1 MAQKTLPKL
10 YIIHGWTYTVAP
22 WEMTLALLQKQG
34 VEVEMLHVPGLTA
47 PSRKVWTIE
56 DYVKWADRKIPK
68 DAVVLGH
75 SNGGRILL
83 NLSSQKPDKFKHLIL
98 LDSAGVYEADKKRDT
113 ARSLSKKLGFLKK
126 VPGVEKVWHKLIGA
140 SDYDRAPANMKKT
153 LSNMLESDKK
163 LDLTKVTVPTSI
175 LWGEADTVTPPRQ
188 AEVMHEKIPH
198 NTLEMFADWTH
209 APYISH
215 PQELAK
221 AIYKTLK
228 QPPKIKP
235 VVADTAKNSAA
246 LAIKKA
252 PEPTLKS
259 SDSGSEVVSSVP
271 TKLVLHKDEKL
282 TDGMVATDAEGAAV
296 RYDKD
301 LSKKAT
307 PVTDVQANSA
317 SAGFRK
323 ANVEPGAPDTDS
335 MASSASA
342 SLKKAKPA
350 AVEDPSKRSASL
362 SLLKGKLKTEES
374 EEKNSV
380 LEELAETTEE
390 KVDFM
395 PLGTEGE
402 ATSTGR
408 MITSGA
414 VPKVGRLEKAKRK
427 LNSKKVAGR
436 NKKAQKTKANSASRG
451 KK

>member
-1 MAQKTLPKL
+1 MAQKNLPKL

-22 WEMTLALLQKQG
+22 WETTLDLLKKQG

-56 DYVKWADRKIPK
+56 DYVKWADRRIPK

-98 LDSAGVYEADKKRDT
+98 LDSAGVYYEVDKKRDM
-113 ARSLSKKLGFLKK
+113 ARNLSKKLSFLKK

-175 LWGEADTVTPPRQ
+175 LWGAADTVTPPRQ
-188 AEVMHEKIPH
+188 AEVMHERIPH
-198 NTLEMFADWTH
+198 NTLEMFEGWTH

-221 AIYKTLK
+221 VIYKTLK
-228 QPPKIKP
+228 RPPKIKP
-235 VVADTAKNSAA
+235 VVADTTKNSAA

-252 PEPTLKS
+252 PEPTLKTQ
-259 SDSGSEVVSSVP
+259 DSGSEVVSSVP

-301 LSKKAT
+301 LSKKTAK
-307 PVTDVQANSA
+307 VTNVQANSA

-323 ANVEPGAPDTDS
+323 ASTERDVPDTDS
-335 MASSASA
+335 VVSSASA
-342 SLKKAKPA
+342 SLKKAKPTE
-350 AVEDPSKRSASL
+350 VEDPSKRSASL
-362 SLLKGKLKTEES
+362 SLLKGKRKTDAEDS
-374 EEKNSV
+374 ETRSSL
-380 LEELAETTEE
+380 LEELAESTEE

-395 PLGTEGE
+395 PLGSEGK

-408 MITSGA
+408 MITSSS

-427 LNSKKVAGR
+427 ISSKKSHNR
-436 NKKAQKTKANSASRG
+436 SKTKRG

>member
-1 MAQKTLPKL
+1 MAQKNLPKL

-22 WEMTLALLQKQG
+22 WETTLALLQKQG

-47 PSRKVWTIE
+47 PSRKIWTIE
-56 DYVKWADRKIPK
+56 DYVKWADRKLPK

-83 NLSSQKPDKFKHLIL
+83 NLSNQKPDRLKHLIL

-113 ARSLSKKLGFLKK
+113 ARSISKKLSFLKK

-140 SDYDRAPANMKKT
+140 SDYDRAPENMKKT

-175 LWGEADTVTPPRQ
+175 LWGKADAVTPPRQ
-188 AEVMHEKIPH
+188 AETMHAQIPH
-198 NTLEMFADWTH
+198 NTLEMFDDWTH

-221 AIYKTLK
+221 AIYKTLQ

-246 LAIKKA
+246 LALKKA
-252 PEPTLKS
+252 PEPTLVA

-271 TKLVLHKDEKL
+271 TKLVLHKGESL
-282 TDGMVATDAEGAAV
+282 TSGMVASDAEGAAV

-301 LSKKAT
+301 LSKKT
-307 PVTDVQANSA
+307 VKTTDVQAN
-317 SAGFRK
+317 
-323 ANVEPGAPDTDS
+323 
-335 MASSASA
+335 
-342 SLKKAKPA
+342 
-350 AVEDPSKRSASL
+350 SASL
-362 SLLKGKLKTEES
+362 SLLKGKRKTETEEP
-374 EEKNSV
+374 EEKSSV

-390 KVDFM
+390 KVDFV

-408 MITSGA
+408 MITSGTI
-414 VPKVGRLEKAKRK
+414 PKVGRLEKAKRK
-427 LNSKKVAGR
+427 LNNKKTAGR
-436 NKKAQKTKANSASRG
+436 HQKPQNSVSRG